1 MEYLP
6 CENPMKWALCC
17 ISIQQFLFPK
27 GGIAAFFM
35 PVGDVDKGQ
44 KPYYNDTRMQRE
56 LLREAERK
64 DTSTFTPDLDNAN
77 GGNAGSNQAGS
88 VVVRMQ
94 VTKDFQWGSPFFTE
108 KNDRTASVRKEK
120 EGVFAMNGKQE
131 KSYVLKM
138 FLL

>member
-1 MEYLP
+1 MELLP

-77 GGNAGSNQAGS
+77 GGNVYHVFDKDASASLIFYMTYQEHEDDVFSDYGQQELHSGVGFLFCVYNETGSS
-88 VVVRMQ
+88 
-94 VTKDFQWGSPFFTE
+94 F
-108 KNDRTASVRKEK
+108 
-120 EGVFAMNGKQE
+120 
-131 KSYVLKM
+131 
-138 FLL
+138 

>member
-35 PVGDVDKGQ
+35 PVGDVDNGQ

-77 GGNAGSNQAGS
+77 VGID
-88 VVVRMQ
+88 RMNFREMRCISLFLLR
-94 VTKDFQWGSPFFTE
+94 TDRPKPELFTE
-108 KNDRTASVRKEK
+108 TEYWQR
-120 EGVFAMNGKQE
+120 
-131 KSYVLKM
+131 
-138 FLL
+138 

>member
-1 MEYLP
+1 MELLP

-77 GGNAGSNQAGS
+77 GGNTYQDYLEVPPHLFFYSGQRRISI
-88 VVVRMQ
+88 Q
-94 VTKDFQWGSPFFTE
+94 VGIL
-108 KNDRTASVRKEK
+108 
-120 EGVFAMNGKQE
+120 
-131 KSYVLKM
+131 SY
-138 FLL
+138 